1 MTKFY
6 MPCVKVE
13 VRTTLCVAWI
23 DDQIE
28 RRLAAKVH
36 AYRKYGHVQVLEHK
50 QPVAHIVAPPHE
62 ATCSH
67 SDDPI
72 EVLHVPRTF

>member
-1 MTKFY
+1 MALVTHLYLIPTAQLFYMTKFY

-36 AYRKYGHVQVLEHK
+36 AYRKYGHVQV
-50 QPVAHIVAPPHE
+50 
-62 ATCSH
+62 CSH
-67 SDDPI
+67 SATP
-72 EVLHVPRTF
+72 